1 MSGKHLLQ
9 VKNLSFGFERDSM
22 LFDKASLTIHEEDQI
37 GLWADNGTGKT
48 TLLRIITGL
57 QKAASMELYL
67 NEKRVTDEQ
76 GFREVRRQFGFV
88 LQNAEDQLF
97 FPEVI
102 DDVMFGPL
110 NLGLGERQAREAA
123 LEALSR
129 LGISQ
134 LAGADSFHLSGG
146 QKRLVSIA
154 SILAMR
160 PIGLLL
166 DEPTT
171 GLDAKARSRLADVL
185 KSLTGPRLIVSH
197 DMGFLTAVS
206 NRLVSI
212 EQGHFVPLNFPAG
225 EHFS

>member
-9 VKNLSFGFERDSM
+9 VKNLSFGFTGTSR
-22 LFDKASLTIHEEDQI
+22 LFDGASLTIHEEDRI
-37 GLWADNGTGKT
+37 GLWADNGSGKT

-57 QKAASMELYL
+57 QKADAMELTL
-67 NEKRVTDEQ
+67 DGSPITDEQ
-76 GFREVRRQFGFV
+76 GFRQVRKSFGFV

-110 NLGLGERQAREAA
+110 NLGLSETEAHKAA

-134 LAGADSFHLSGG
+134 LANADSFRLSGG

-154 SILAMR
+154 
-160 PIGLLL
+160 
-166 DEPTT
+166 
-171 GLDAKARSRLADVL
+171 
-185 KSLTGPRLIVSH
+185 
-197 DMGFLTAVS
+197 
-206 NRLVSI
+206 
-212 EQGHFVPLNFPAG
+212 
-225 EHFS
+225 

>member
-67 NEKRVTDEQ
+67 NEKQVTDEQ

>member
-67 NEKRVTDEQ
+67 NEKRVMDEQ

-185 KSLTGPRLIVSH
+185 KSLIGPRLIVSH

>member
-67 NEKRVTDEQ
+67 NEKQITDEQ

>member
-9 VKNLSFGFERDSM
+9 VKNLSFAFDAGHR
-22 LFDKASLTIHEEDQI
+22 LFDKASLTIHQEDQI
-37 GLWADNGTGKT
+37 GLWSDNGTGKT

-57 QKAASMELYL
+57 QKADEMELYVDDAP
-67 NEKRVTDEQ
+67 VTDEQ
-76 GFREVRRQFGFV
+76 GFARVRRHFGFV

-110 NLGLGERQAREAA
+110 NLGMSQAEARQAAAEA
-123 LEALSR
+123 LEK
-129 LGISQ
+129 LGIGQ
-134 LAGADSFHLSGG
+134 LAEADSFQLSGG

-160 PIGLLL
+160 PVGLLL

-171 GLDAKARSRLADVL
+171 GLDAKARARLADVL
-185 KSLTGPRLIVSH
+185 KSLSGPRLIVSH
-197 DMGFLTAVS
+197 DMGFLSAVS

-212 EQGHFVPLNFPAG
+212 ENGHFVPLNFPAG

>member
-9 VKNLSFGFERDSM
+9 VKNLSFGFDRDHM

-57 QKAASMELYL
+57 QKADAMELYL
-67 NEKRVTDEQ
+67 DEQPVTDEE
-76 GFREVRRQFGFV
+76 GFRRVRRQFGFV

-110 NLGLGERQAREAA
+110 NLGMKEGQAREAA
-123 LEALSR
+123 EEALMR

-134 LAGADSFHLSGG
+134 LAAADSFQLSGG

-160 PIGLLL
+160 PVGLLL

>member
-9 VKNLSFGFERDSM
+9 VKNLSFGFTGTSR
-22 LFDKASLTIHEEDQI
+22 LFDGASLTIHEEDQI
-37 GLWADNGTGKT
+37 GLWADNGSGKT

-57 QKAASMELYL
+57 QKADAMELTL
-67 NEKRVTDEQ
+67 DGKPVTDEQ
-76 GFREVRRQFGFV
+76 GFRQVRKSFGFV

-110 NLGLGERQAREAA
+110 NLGLSETEARKAA

-134 LAGADSFHLSGG
+134 LANADSFRLSGG

-160 PIGLLL
+160 PVGLLL

-171 GLDAKARSRLADVL
+171 GLDAKARARLIEVL
-185 KSLTGPRLIVSH
+185 GALDGPRLIVSH
-197 DMGFLTAVS
+197 DMAFLRAVS

-212 EQGHFVPLNFPAG
+212 ENGHLVPLNFPAG

>member
-67 NEKRVTDEQ
+67 NEKQVTDEQ
-76 GFREVRRQFGFV
+76 GFRQVRRQFGFV